1 MGDEMMEWIRAY
13 TDFLSNLFPFL
24 CLDLFLN
31 SFAICKKRSL
41 QIPLRIFF
49 LLIWVVYSIIPSIPY
64 FLLVRAL
71 IDLAYVFLMVD
82 NSILKRFFAFI
93 EYEAYCYLCS
103 AIIAVLHSFLT
114 WDFNIFGYNET
125 YTHYA
130 NIIGNSMPY
139 IILSMY
145 IILKRLSGFSSGKV
159 YKRYFL
165 TITGCIVLMLTI
177 CSMIL
182 GSNILD
188 QEDIV
193 PMIFTLL
200 LILSLLCI
208 SIYRKVISVLDENAH
223 AKMEIEKSAM
233 LKDYYAH
240 VEDNLKSLSILRHD
254 FKNHLI
260 IIQGYADQ
268 GRSDKLH
275 NYIQSLHEVLVPAA
289 LIDTPSQLIS
299 SILNAKNETC
309 RLRNITLHFEQAFDK
324 VNINDFYIVTI
335 LSNLLDNAITAAAKC
350 ENGVITLRISQT
362 GSYLEFD
369 CTNNHVEQLQEK
381 NRIFHTTKTKQ
392 KENHGLGI
400 TSMRR
405 TVDKLHGKFHIDH
418 TDNSFHINILLPNYQ

>member
-1 MGDEMMEWIRAY
+1 MDWLRAY

-24 CLDLFLN
+24 SLDLFLN

-41 QIPLRIFF
+41 QISLRIFF
-49 LLIWVVYSIIPSIPY
+49 LLIWVVYSIIPSIPF
-64 FLLVRAL
+64 FLLVGAL
-71 IDLAYVFLMVD
+71 TDLAYVFVMVD
-82 NSILKRFFAFI
+82 NSILKRFLTFI
-93 EYEAYCYLCS
+93 KYEAYALLCL
-103 AIIAVLHSFLT
+103 AVVAVLHSFLT
-114 WDFNIFGYNET
+114 WDFNIYDYNEP
-125 YTHYA
+125 YTSYA
-130 NIIGNSMPY
+130 NIIGNSIPY
-139 IILSMY
+139 IVLSMY
-145 IILKRLSGFSSGKV
+145 IILKRLSGFPSGRV

-193 PMIFTLL
+193 PMMFTLL
-200 LILSLLCI
+200 LILSFLCI
-208 SIYRKVISVLDENAH
+208 SIYRKVISVLDENTH
-223 AKMEIEKSAM
+223 AKMEIEKGAM

-275 NYIQSLHEVLVPAA
+275 DYIQSLHEVLVPAA

-324 VNINDFYIVTI
+324 VNINDFCIVTI

-350 ENGVITLRISQT
+350 ENGNITLQILQT

-369 CTNNHVEQLQEK
+369 CTNNHVEQLREK
-381 NRIFHTTKTKQ
+381 NRIFHTTKTTQ
-392 KENHGLGI
+392 KEIHGLGI

-405 TVDKLHGKFHIDH
+405 TVDKLHGKLQIDH

>member
-1 MGDEMMEWIRAY
+1 MDWLRVY
-13 TDFLSNLFPFL
+13 TDFLTNLFPFL
-24 CLDLFLN
+24 SLNLFLT
-31 SFAICKKRSL
+31 SFATCKKRSF

-49 LLIWVVYSIIPSIPY
+49 LLIWIAYSIIPSIPY
-64 FLLVRAL
+64 FFLVDAL
-71 IDLAYVFLMVD
+71 TNLAYVFLMVD
-82 NSILKRFFAFI
+82 NRILKRFLAFI
-93 EYEAYCYLCS
+93 KYEAYALLCL
-103 AIIAVLHSFLT
+103 AIVAVLHSFLT
-114 WDFNIFGYNET
+114 WDFGIYDYNET
-125 YTHYA
+125 YTHYV
-130 NIIGNSMPY
+130 NIIGNFLPY
-139 IILSMY
+139 IVLSMY
-145 IILKRLSGFSSGKV
+145 IIFKRLSNFPSGRV

-182 GSNILD
+182 GSNIID

-193 PMIFTLL
+193 PMMFTLL
-200 LILSLLCI
+200 LILSYLCI
-208 SIYRKVISVLDENAH
+208 SIYRKVINVLDENTH
-223 AKMEIEKSAM
+223 AKMEIEKSAL

-275 NYIQSLHEVLVPAA
+275 DYIQSLHEVLVPAA
-289 LIDTPSQLIS
+289 LIDTPSQLIT

-324 VNINDFYIVTI
+324 VNINDFCIVTI

-350 ENGVITLRISQT
+350 KNGVVTLRISQT

-369 CTNNHVEQLQEK
+369 CTNNHVEQIQEN

-392 KENHGLGI
+392 KEIHGLGI

-418 TDNSFHINILLPNYQ
+418 TDNNFHVNILLPNYQ